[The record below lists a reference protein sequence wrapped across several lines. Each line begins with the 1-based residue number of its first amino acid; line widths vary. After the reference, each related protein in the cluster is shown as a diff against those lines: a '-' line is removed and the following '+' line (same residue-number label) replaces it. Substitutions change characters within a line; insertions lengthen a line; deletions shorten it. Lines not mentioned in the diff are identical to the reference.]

1 MAQYLRNA
9 GSNIQEMAVRG
20 WLIDDSHIVGPRDIK
35 TLEYIAVVT
44 MNNELMEN
52 SQSYFTACKMV
63 RSDRRQILNFI
74 SKAVTEKISGN
85 VFTHDPILKI
95 VYDNMERLSK
105 TIELENISEMEESR
119 FISINLVNF
128 PINETEA

>member
-1 MAQYLRNA
+1 
-9 GSNIQEMAVRG
+9 MAVRG

-35 TLEYIAVVT
+35 TLEYIAAIT
-44 MNNELMEN
+44 MSSELKEN

-74 SKAVTEKISGN
+74 SKAVTKKISGQVLTN
-85 VFTHDPILKI
+85 DPILNI
-95 VYDNMERLSK
+95 VYDNVERLSK
-105 TIELENISEMEESR
+105 IIELENISEMEESR

-128 PINETEA
+128 PITETEA